1 MKVLI
6 DFRADQYLK
15 GRPRSGGESITAY
28 ECGANHPHDRVRA
41 LFFDCAGENLRNAP
55 KHKSDS
61 LRIGRTWMQSSLS
74 ETSGKERDGPNLMDH
89 VNIERFLKSCRGTR
103 TSVQPDNLDPS
114 FFPLLNSVNRPQISR
129 PRMHISDGPWSPS
142 NINSLLAGFTVAD
155 EPDPPPIAARS
166 AQVDPFPQLSSH
178 ISKSPFET
186 KAGKL
191 WADFGKSKGHPAA
204 EEMFSNAANSEKN
217 SLREIKSTRVRGK
230 NRWQPLKF

>member
-15 GRPRSGGESITAY
+15 SRPRSGGEPITAY
-28 ECGANHPHDRVRA
+28 ECGTNHPHDRVRA
-41 LFFDCAGENLRNAP
+41 LFFDCAGENLRDAP

-61 LRIGRTWMQSSLS
+61 LRIGRTWMQSSLP
-74 ETSGKERDGPNLMDH
+74 ETSGKERDGPNLMDQ
-89 VNIERFLKSCRGTR
+89 VNIERFLKSSHGTR

-114 FFPLLNSVNRPQISR
+114 FFPLLNIVNRPEISR
-129 PRMHISDGPWSPS
+129 PRMHISNGPWSPS
-142 NINSLLAGFTVAD
+142 NINSLIAGFTVVD
-155 EPDPPPIAARS
+155 ESDAPPIATRS

-178 ISKSPFET
+178 ISKNPFET

-191 WADFGKSKGHPAA
+191 WADFGKPKGRPAA
-204 EEMFSNAANSEKN
+204 GEGFSNSANSEKN
-217 SLREIKSTRVRGK
+217 SLPEIKGTRVRGK